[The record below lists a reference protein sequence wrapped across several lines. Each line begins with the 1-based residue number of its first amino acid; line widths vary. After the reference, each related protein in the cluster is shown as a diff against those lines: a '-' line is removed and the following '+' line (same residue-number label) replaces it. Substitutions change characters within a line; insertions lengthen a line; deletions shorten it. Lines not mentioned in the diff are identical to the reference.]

1 MPSWLPFLLQ
11 TSKQEFWD
19 SRSVDTKE
27 GFPRGRKQP
36 RVQLLELLSFVDTI
50 MEKGY
55 LELCFWGLKS
65 FKEILLFERSFWQE
79 HHQISP
85 ALFSTDCENCPL
97 SCQALNENETL
108 PSHSK
113 IVRHYLGR
121 TASNSHQVLCVWRET
136 CAQTDLRS
144 KPKKNDSNRQY

>member
-11 TSKQEFWD
+11 TSKHEFWD
-19 SRSVDTKE
+19 SRSVDTKQ

-36 RVQLLELLSFVDTI
+36 WVQLLELLSFVDKV

-55 LELCFWGLKS
+55 LELFLWGLKS

-85 ALFSTDCENCPL
+85 ALFSIDCENCPL

-113 IVRHYLGR
+113 IVRHCLGR
-121 TASNSHQVLCVWRET
+121 TASSIHQVLCVWRET

-144 KPKKNDSNRQY
+144 KPKKNDSNRLY

>member
-1 MPSWLPFLLQ
+1 MTWSWFSKTSGSENYRMGKQGHPICMEGLWPNAWTMRLGDWLPSWLPLLLQ
-11 TSKQEFWD
+11 TGKQEVWD

-36 RVQLLELLSFVDTI
+36 RVQLLELLSFVEKI

-55 LELCFWGLKS
+55 LGLLFEGLKS

-85 ALFSTDCENCPL
+85 ALFSIDCENCL
-97 SCQALNENETL
+97 HSCQALNEN
-108 PSHSK
+108 
-113 IVRHYLGR
+113 
-121 TASNSHQVLCVWRET
+121 
-136 CAQTDLRS
+136 
-144 KPKKNDSNRQY
+144 